1 MPLICITV
9 YYQRT
14 ELVMRG
20 VFIVC
25 LLYCGLPVFTL
36 WILAIL
42 SNGVPVVPVLL
53 GAGFLG
59 QYLLQKR

>member
-1 MPLICITV
+1 
-9 YYQRT
+9 
-14 ELVMRG
+14 MRG
-20 VFIVC
+20 IFLVC
-25 LLYCGLPVFTL
+25 VLYCGLPVFTL

-59 QYLLQKR
+59 KFLYERR

>member
-1 MPLICITV
+1 
-9 YYQRT
+9 
-14 ELVMRG
+14 MRG

-25 LLYCGLPVFTL
+25 VLYAGLPVLAL
-36 WILAIL
+36 WVLAVL

-59 QYLLQKR
+59 QHLLQRR